1 MRFKKSNYKN
11 LWLHRHE
18 FHVLTYAEEGFAPL
32 NEHTKD
38 TGITK
43 KELVAFA
50 ETVNRVNHPGSLYPK
65 AKVSAVP
72 RVLIREQ
79 QDAQALCLGLVD
91 FYQINATVIRA
102 KKILLDFRTPNV
114 ETFVES
120 AIEKS
125 LQASYAAFIEEL
137 ILVDDNAE

>member
-1 MRFKKSNYKN
+1 MILKTQYNSVCPRRK
-11 LWLHRHE
+11 E

-38 TGITK
+38 AGITK
-43 KELVAFA
+43 KELIAFA

-65 AKVSAVP
+65 ANVSAVP
-72 RVLIREQ
+72 RLLIRDQ

-114 ETFVES
+114 EAFVEN

-125 LQASYAAFIEEL
+125 LQSSDVAFIEEL